1 MPHRY
6 FKLTDD
12 VYITG
17 RWELGEPMDPQG
29 QEVDP
34 WQFTKGKAVHVS
46 ERMRVPIKR
55 PGKPLDFSFTSLAT
69 PVVHIPV
76 AAMLSKLAP
85 GDAQFIPVNIDSQ
98 PDQFCIFVATRL
110 IRCID
115 EQRSTEVRYWKPE
128 DGRPEKT
135 GQYRSVYRLRIDPS
149 QVGDAKIFRTW
160 GWDIALIVSEEI
172 KEALERLG
180 ATGTK
185 FKEV

>member
-1 MPHRY
+1 MPRRY

-12 VYITG
+12 VYVSG
-17 RWELGEPMDPQG
+17 RWELGEPVGSQG

-34 WQFTKGKAVHVS
+34 WQFTKGKAVS
-46 ERMRVPIKR
+46 IGERLQIPVKR

-69 PVVHIPV
+69 PVVHARV
-76 AAMLSKLAP
+76 AALLRDMAPDDVQFLSVSI
-85 GDAQFIPVNIDSQ
+85 DAQS
-98 PDQFCIFVATRL
+98 DQFCIFVATRL

-115 EQRSTEVRYWKPE
+115 DQKSTEVRYWRPE

-135 GQYRSVYRLRIDPS
+135 GEYRSVYRLRIDPAK
-149 QVGDAKIFRTW
+149 VGDARIFRTW

-172 KEALERLG
+172 KEALEHAG

>member
-12 VYITG
+12 IYIVG
-17 RWELGEPMDPQG
+17 RWELGEPVDPQG

-34 WQFTKGKAVHVS
+34 WQFTKGSAVHIR
-46 ERMRVPIKR
+46 ERLRVPIKS

-69 PVVHIPV
+69 PVVHIKVATLLSELVSDDVQFVPV
-76 AAMLSKLAP
+76 DIA
-85 GDAQFIPVNIDSQ
+85 SQ
-98 PDQFCIFVATRL
+98 PEQFCIFVATRL

-135 GQYRSVYRLRIDPS
+135 GQYRSVYNLRIDPKK
-149 QVGDAKIFRTW
+149 VGEAKVFRTW

-172 KEALERLG
+172 KEALEDIG

>member
-12 VYITG
+12 VYIAG
-17 RWELGEPMDPQG
+17 RWELGEPVDSEG

-34 WQFTKGKAVHVS
+34 WQFTKGSAVHVR
-46 ERMRVPIKR
+46 ERLRVPIKR
-55 PGKPLDFSFTSLAT
+55 PGPPLHFSFTSLAT
-69 PVVHIPV
+69 PVVHTQV
-76 AAMLSKLAP
+76 AALLSELAP
-85 GDAQFIPVNIDSQ
+85 NDVQFIPVDIASQ
-98 PDQFCIFVATRL
+98 PDQFHIFVATHL

-115 EQRSTEVRYWKPE
+115 DERSTEVRYWKPE

-149 QVGDAKIFRTW
+149 KVGDAKVFRTW

-172 KEALERLG
+172 KEALERIG

>member
-12 VYITG
+12 VYIAG
-17 RWELGEPMDPQG
+17 RWELGEPVAPQG

-34 WQFTKGKAVHVS
+34 WQFTKGRAVHVS
-46 ERMRVPIKR
+46 ERLRVPIKH
-55 PGKPLDFSFTSLAT
+55 PGTPLDFSFTSLAT
-69 PVVHIPV
+69 PVVHTKV
-76 AAMLSKLAP
+76 TTVFSELAP
-85 GDAQFIPVNIDSQ
+85 DDVQFIPVDIASQ
-98 PDQFCIFVATRL
+98 SARFCIFVATRL
-110 IRCID
+110 IQCID
-115 EQRSTEVRYWKPE
+115 DQRSTEVRYWKPE

-149 QVGDAKIFRTW
+149 KVGDAKVFRTW

-172 KEALERLG
+172 KEALERIG
-180 ATGTK
+180 ATGVR

>member
-12 VYITG
+12 VSIPG
-17 RWELGEPMDPQG
+17 RWELGEPTDLHG

-34 WQFTKGKAVHVS
+34 WQFTKGNAVQVS
-46 ERMRVPIKR
+46 ERLRVPVKR
-55 PGKPLDFSFTSLAT
+55 PGQSLDFSFTSLAT
-69 PVVHIPV
+69 PIVHTRV
-76 AAMLSKLAP
+76 AALLAELAP
-85 GDAQFIPVNIDSQ
+85 TDVQFLPVELGAQ
-98 PDQFCIFVATRL
+98 PDQYRLLVATRL
-110 IRCID
+110 VRCID
-115 EQRSTEVRYWKPE
+115 DQRSAEVKYWKPE

-135 GQYRSVYRLRIDPS
+135 GEYRAVYGLRIDPS
-149 QVGDAKIFRTW
+149 KVGEARIFRTW

-185 FKEV
+185 FKQV

>member
-1 MPHRY
+1 MQHRY

-12 VYITG
+12 VYIAG
-17 RWELGEPMDPQG
+17 RWELGEPVDSQG

-46 ERMRVPIKR
+46 GTLRVPIKR
-55 PGKPLDFSFTSLAT
+55 PGRPLDFSFTSLAT
-69 PVVHIPV
+69 PVVHTRV
-76 AAMLSKLAP
+76 ATLLSALTP
-85 GDAQFIPVNIDSQ
+85 GDVQFVPVDIDSQ
-98 PDQFCIFVATRL
+98 PDQFRIFVATRL

-115 EQRSTEVRYWKPE
+115 DRKSTEVRYWKPE

-135 GQYRSVYRLRIDPS
+135 GEYRSVYRLRIDPS
-149 QVGDAKIFRTW
+149 KVGDAKVFRTW

-172 KEALERLG
+172 KEALERAG
-180 ATGTK
+180 VTGTK

>member
-12 VYITG
+12 VDIAG
-17 RWELGEPMDPQG
+17 RWELGEPVDPRG

-34 WQFTKGKAVHVS
+34 WQFTQGMAVHVR
-46 ERMRVPIKR
+46 ERLRVPIKH

-69 PVVHIPV
+69 PVVHTQV
-76 AAMLSKLAP
+76 ATLLSQLAP
-85 GDAQFIPVNIDSQ
+85 DDVQFIPADIDSQ
-98 PDQFCIFVATRL
+98 PDPFCIFVATRL
-110 IRCID
+110 LRCID
-115 EQRSTEVRYWKPE
+115 DQRSTEVRYWKPE

-172 KEALERLG
+172 KEALERIG
-180 ATGTK
+180 ATGMR

>member
-12 VYITG
+12 VYIAG
-17 RWELGEPMDPQG
+17 RWELGEPVDSKG
-29 QEVDP
+29 HEVDP
-34 WQFTKGKAVHVS
+34 WQFTKGSAVQVS
-46 ERMRVPIKR
+46 EHLRVPIKR
-55 PGKPLDFSFTSLAT
+55 PGRPLHFSFTSLAT
-69 PVVHIPV
+69 PVVHTQV
-76 AAMLSKLAP
+76 AMLLSELAP
-85 GDAQFIPVNIDSQ
+85 DDVQFIPVDIAAQ
-98 PDQFCIFVATRL
+98 PDQFHIFVATRL

-115 EQRSTEVRYWKPE
+115 DEQSTEVRYWKPE

-149 QVGDAKIFRTW
+149 KVGAVKVFRAW

-172 KEALERLG
+172 KEALERIG
-180 ATGTK
+180 ATGMK